1 MTFANTGYTTFFQKN
16 VPIEIMGRLSN
27 VGSNRFKKVNSRRI
41 KMNKHVLPA
50 AIILLSLSIVF
61 MGFQFGRY
69 TEKLDSLEGRNEVSS
84 LDTDRGLMTLKET
97 ANYLSMSEDQFKR
110 IIIQQDALRS
120 QLTSFNTYDFIP
132 YIEVK
137 NEKFFNKDQVNEWI
151 RNNFWEQID

>member
-1 MTFANTGYTTFFQKN
+1 
-16 VPIEIMGRLSN
+16 
-27 VGSNRFKKVNSRRI
+27 
-41 KMNKHVLPA
+41 MNKLFLPA

-69 TEKLDSLEGRNEVSS
+69 TEKLDSLKGRNEVSS
-84 LDTDRGLMTLKET
+84 LDRDKGLMTLKQT
-97 ANYLSMSEDQFKR
+97 ANYLSMSEEQFKR

-137 NEKFFNKDQVNEWI
+137 KEKFFNKDQVNEWI
-151 RNNFWEQID
+151 KNNFWEQID